1 MPAALC
7 FARIIDSI
15 DHEKGGPQEKYNVWP
30 DVLAGL
36 MNMYNRENFAKETS
50 DYFMGLKKNPSK
62 FIEKCDQKVL
72 DWLKELKKRKT
83 TFILTG
89 SHIDFASHTASFAL
103 GEDWRDY
110 FDVVVCY
117 AKKPGFF
124 TMNRPFLT
132 LCGNEERDE
141 IKAAEMKAGE
151 AYTQGSYPELKKLLN
166 LLCKKEEAK
175 VVYVGDNLIQVGID
189 LTAFGWILRTL
200 HANEVFIFYLYLFTG
215 CLHAEQA
222 HENRYG
228 CNRRRNVG

>member
-189 LTAFGWILRTL
+189 LIAFGWILRTL
-200 HANEVFIFYLYLFTG
+200 HAFYFLFVSIY
-215 CLHAEQA
+215 
-222 HENRYG
+222 RMSS
-228 CNRRRNVG
+228 RRTST